1 MFRSK
6 SFNNINQPS
15 VSSSLPHAKSASDI
29 DKTLLEARTVITI
42 KKVSAE
48 EALHLTDII
57 VINSR
62 GWRYDNS
69 LGSPDDEQTKWNERY
84 DGAHN
89 ILCCM
94 DSYIRYIDKKNL
106 LFFVA
111 YFRGVPVG
119 ALQFTYKDEPDK
131 NKPADAPKINYLATH
146 CGIRNCGALLVE
158 YAVNESLQLGMD
170 GKLRLAPLDNSSI
183 PVSLKMGF
191 TQLEG
196 GKYLYLNP
204 AESNKW
210 DCSNPNRYRY
220 RGC

>member
-6 SFNNINQPS
+6 SFNINNPSPFGNLPRVKSSPNI
-15 VSSSLPHAKSASDI
+15 
-29 DKTLLEARTVITI
+29 LETDFDARMLITI
-42 KKVSAE
+42 KKVSAG
-48 EALHLTDII
+48 EALHLTDIM

-62 GWRYDNS
+62 EWRYDNP
-69 LGSPDDEQTKWNERY
+69 LVPPDDEQTKWNKRY
-84 DGAHN
+84 DDAHN
-89 ILCCM
+89 ILCCI
-94 DSYIRYIDKKNL
+94 DSYIKYIDKKNL

-183 PVSLKMGF
+183 PVSIKMGF